1 MDKNYSIEEILLAV
15 EEIRVLKKEKD
26 LQYKTTSD
34 QKIYSSVPT
43 KTLKLIEEAEK
54 YKEE

>member
-26 LQYKTTSD
+26 LQYKTISD